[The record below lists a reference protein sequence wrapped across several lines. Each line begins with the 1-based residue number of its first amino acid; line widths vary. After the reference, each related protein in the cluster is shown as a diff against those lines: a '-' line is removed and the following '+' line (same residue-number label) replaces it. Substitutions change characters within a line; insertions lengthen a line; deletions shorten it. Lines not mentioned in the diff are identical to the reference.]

1 MILKKDGML
10 DFFNQ
15 LAIVVAML
23 SGLSYVAA
31 HALIRLPF
39 GMSEWWTTFS
49 GCFVVIWLLL
59 DNVSL
64 CAEINALRAVGVSIE
79 ESNKTLMEQLE
90 KMEKHGESGVI
101 QAQRRGL
108 VRIHWMLMANKARAL
123 YYIAAS
129 WKVKQEQGMRRWGS
143 SKW

>member
-1 MILKKDGML
+1 ML

-64 CAEINALRAVGVSIE
+64 CAEINALRAMAVAVE
-79 ESNKTLMEQLE
+79 ESNKALVVQLEQLE
-90 KMEKHGESGVI
+90 KRCVAVNLTASGVE

-108 VRIHWMLMANKARAL
+108 VSIHWMLLANKARAL